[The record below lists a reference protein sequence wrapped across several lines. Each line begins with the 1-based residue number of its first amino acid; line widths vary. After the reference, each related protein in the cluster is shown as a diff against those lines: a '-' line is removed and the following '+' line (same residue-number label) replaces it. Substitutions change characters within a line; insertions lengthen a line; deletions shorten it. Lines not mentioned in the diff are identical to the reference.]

1 MKFSKLNSDNLINVD
16 VFDYKLDFDNI
27 KGSKPEIKV
36 KKFLKPYWIRDLVL
50 EEFFIPGS
58 RLRVDI
64 ININKKIAIEISPA
78 GTHSFNKFFHKN
90 IIGFA
95 ERLKKEMN
103 KETWCIKNG
112 LKYVEL
118 GDEELE
124 NLTSEMFKKNFEMI
138 L

>member
-1 MKFSKLNSDNLINVD
+1 MKFFKLNSSNSINVN
-16 VFDYKLDFDNI
+16 VFDYKLDFTNI

-64 ININKKIAIEISPA
+64 ININKKIAVEVSPS

-90 IIGFA
+90 IIAFGD
-95 ERLKKEMN
+95 RLRKDLDKQE
-103 KETWCIKNG
+103 WCIANG

-124 NLTSEMFKKNFEMI
+124 NLTSDMFKKNFEII